1 MIYLDNRAG
10 RLHDVLT
17 QMAAQG
23 GAGALRTAWTNV
35 LKPDPNTP
43 ALLMESIAQVM
54 RLALDAEADVRGLE
68 DEDGEMLLAWVPAV
82 SAAMSQAHLLDASVA
97 SVNGQVGPTHFQSLE
112 FAARELHRR
121 APRPQ
126 MGEAQRDE
134 ALELVAAL
142 LATLQ
147 GSDDLDPASR
157 AMLIRHAA
165 ALQYALNLAWVTGPE
180 GVEDALA
187 GALGAARIVLWAS
200 PEYGAKT
207 TFKKFLEA
215 MTTLSTMFVLAQT
228 GLAIGTSVAGLLGS

>member
-17 QMAAQG
+17 QMAAQA
-23 GAGALRTAWTNV
+23 GAGNLRIAWTNV

-43 ALLMESIAQVM
+43 ALLMECIAQVM

-82 SAAMSQAHLLDASVA
+82 TSAMGQAHLLDTNVA
-97 SVNGQVGPTHFQSLE
+97 SVNGPVGPTGFQALE
-112 FAARELHRR
+112 YAARELHRR

-126 MGEAQRDE
+126 MAETKRDE

-147 GSDDLDPASR
+147 DSDELDPASR

-180 GVEDALA
+180 GVDDALA
-187 GALGAARIVLWAS
+187 GAWGAASIVLWTN
-200 PEYGAKT
+200 PENGTKT
-207 TFKKFLEA
+207 TFNKFVEA
-215 MTTLSTMFVLAQT
+215 MKTLSAMLLLAQT